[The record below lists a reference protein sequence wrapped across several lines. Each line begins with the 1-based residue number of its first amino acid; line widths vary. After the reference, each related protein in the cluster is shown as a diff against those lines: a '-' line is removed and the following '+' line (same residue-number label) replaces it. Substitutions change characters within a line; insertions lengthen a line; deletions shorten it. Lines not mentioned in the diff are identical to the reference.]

1 MNTDFLGCINNIR
14 RWSDEWNE
22 AILAAH
28 TATTSDMLDWVDS
41 HGRSSTPSL
50 EGGSSG
56 GSLELVDLI
65 TFGTASVMNAQMI
78 FEWIGRGGLEPQHT
92 WQL

>member
-1 MNTDFLGCINNIR
+1 MNTDFLGCIDNIR

-28 TATTSDMLDWVDS
+28 TATTSDMLDWVDY

-50 EGGSSG
+50 EGGPSGVSSW
-56 GSLELVDLI
+56 S
-65 TFGTASVMNAQMI
+65 T
-78 FEWIGRGGLEPQHT
+78 
-92 WQL
+92 